1 MKTDEIIKK
10 YALSDSEED
19 ELREYIKN
27 RFSGAEE
34 KAPEDFEQLP
44 IWRRIAGLGELIGAA
59 EVINK
64 KVCPKHPVDFKDPEG
79 VRIEIFSS
87 YAGDIPIIYAD
98 NTEDFEAIV
107 TNIVY
112 KGERPQNISQTGAS
126 FVTGKS
132 TRFII
137 LSSKPYSNVPASE
150 LSPHD
155 ADWAEKSML
164 IRRSHEYTHYYT
176 KQVFGISNNI
186 LHDELMA
193 DFIGLY
199 DTFGFYK
206 AEWFLRF
213 MGVIKCSGGRL
224 VVYTDKLS
232 QKVKEA
238 VTELLIDAANGLEK
252 WSLSDGFKSLTNAE
266 RINIMCQ
273 AGIIGMAEL

>member
-1 MKTDEIIKK
+1 MNADEIINKF
-10 YALSDSEED
+10 ALSESEGA

-27 RFSGAEE
+27 RFSGCEE
-34 KAPEDFEQLP
+34 KAPEGFEQLAV
-44 IWRRIAGLGELIGAA
+44 WRRLAALGELIGAA

-64 KVCPKHPVDFKDPEG
+64 KITPKHPVSFNDPEG
-79 VRIEIFSS
+79 VRLEIFSS

-98 NTEDFEAIV
+98 DTGDFEAIV

-112 KGERPQNISQTGAS
+112 KGERPQNISKTGAS
-126 FVTGKS
+126 FVSGKS
-132 TRFII
+132 TRLII

-150 LSPHD
+150 LGLDD
-155 ADWAEKSML
+155 ADWAKKSML

-199 DTFGFYK
+199 DTFGFYR

-213 MGVIKCSGGRL
+213 MGVVKGSGGRL
-224 VVYTDKLS
+224 DVYTADLS
-232 QKVKEA
+232 ERVKQA
-238 VTELLIDAANGLEK
+238 VAELLCSAANGLEK
-252 WSLSDGFKSLTNAE
+252 WSQSKGFKSLTNAR
-266 RINIMCQ
+266 RINIMCR
-273 AGIIGMAEL
+273 AGVLGIAEL